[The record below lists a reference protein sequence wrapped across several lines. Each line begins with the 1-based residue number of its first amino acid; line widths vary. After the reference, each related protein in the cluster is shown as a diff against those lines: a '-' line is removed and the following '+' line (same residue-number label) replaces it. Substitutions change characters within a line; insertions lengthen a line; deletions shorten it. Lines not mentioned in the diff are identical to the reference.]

1 MTSFISPYRRE
12 RELARELHRAAGL
25 RFVEVF
31 VDTPVEVCEERDP
44 KGLYQKARRGEL
56 KGFTGIDDPYEPPL
70 APELVV
76 KTAEHSPQLVSAQI
90 LSFMVKN
97 GLLVVDEKNSCIDRI
112 NTLSC
117 QPTATCD
124 CGVDAR

>member
-1 MTSFISPYRRE
+1 
-12 RELARELHRAAGL
+12 
-25 RFVEVF
+25 
-31 VDTPVEVCEERDP
+31 
-44 KGLYQKARRGEL
+44 
-56 KGFTGIDDPYEPPL
+56 
-70 APELVV
+70 VV

-124 CGVDAR
+124 CGVHAR